1 MRRAPGERFSLVMS
15 CEADVAGVVVVAAD
29 SEIPAVVLALLGV
42 REDGATAETR
52 VHVDAR
58 TEAAVDLVADG
69 VVVAL
74 IGFVGEGT
82 TLLGPD
88 MDAVERIDDE
98 ANTATAEA
106 PARSCGRGEVGFV
119 GEEPDAVSFL
129 FASARYAAH
138 SRSQSSGSAM
148 AKSRIA
154 FMSSLSCVMA
164 SGGGGKKLWGILWN
178 WRRDRLALNTTCKI
192 PLLSSNRFELQA

>member
-1 MRRAPGERFSLVMS
+1 MS

-58 TEAAVDLVADG
+58 TEAAVDLVADE

-88 MDAVERIDDE
+88 MDAVERVDDE
-98 ANTATAEA
+98 ANTTAGSWT
-106 PARSCGRGEVGFV
+106 RLWIGEVELV
-119 GEEPDAVSFL
+119 GGELEAVSF
-129 FASARYAAH
+129 FFMSATHAAH
-138 SRSQSSGSAM
+138 SWSQFSGSAM
-148 AKSRIA
+148 ANSRHA
-154 FMSSLSCVMA
+154 FMTGLSCPMDF
-164 SGGGGKKLWGILWN
+164 W
-178 WRRDRLALNTTCKI
+178 
-192 PLLSSNRFELQA
+192 

>member
-1 MRRAPGERFSLVMS
+1 MS

-58 TEAAVDLVADG
+58 TEAAVDLV
-69 VVVAL
+69 VVAL

-88 MDAVERIDDE
+88 MDAVERVDDE
-98 ANTATAEA
+98 ANTTAGSWT
-106 PARSCGRGEVGFV
+106 RLWIGEVELV
-119 GEEPDAVSFL
+119 GGELEAVSF
-129 FASARYAAH
+129 FFMSATHAAH
-138 SRSQSSGSAM
+138 SWSQFSGSAM
-148 AKSRIA
+148 ANSRHA
-154 FMSSLSCVMA
+154 FMTGLSCPMDFRRWGKIWWGFCGI
-164 SGGGGKKLWGILWN
+164 SG
-178 WRRDRLALNTTCKI
+178 RDRLALNTRCKR